1 MNKNVIIGIAVVVGL
16 AIVALF
22 FVPRFMSTQS
32 VVSVPSTA
40 SVATGVALDLVAG
53 GETRAGG
60 LIVKDTV
67 VGTGAEVTAGMQ
79 VTVNYVGA
87 LANGTVFD
95 ASAAHGQP
103 FVFVVGAGRVIPGWD
118 QGLLGMKVGGKRL
131 LAIPPDLAYGSQ
143 PIQGAD
149 ANGNTVDIIPA
160 NSTLV
165 FEVELVKVETPAP
178 QSN

>member
-1 MNKNVIIGIAVVVGL
+1 MNKNVIIGIAVVAGL

-22 FVPRFMSTQS
+22 FVPRLLSTTPIAGVASTQTQS
-32 VVSVPSTA
+32 QGA
-40 SVATGVALDLVAG
+40 ALDLVAG
-53 GETRAGG
+53 GQTLAGG
-60 LIVKDTV
+60 LIIKDEV
-67 VGTGAEVTAGMQ
+67 VGTGAEAVAGSQ

-103 FVFVVGAGRVIPGWD
+103 FVFVVGAGKVIPGWD

-131 LAIPPDLAYGSQ
+131 LAIPPTLAYGAQ
-143 PIQGAD
+143 PIQGKD
-149 ANGNTVDIIPA
+149 ANGNTVDVIPA

-165 FEVELVKVETPAP
+165 FEVELVKVETPTA
-178 QSN
+178 Q